1 MNNRPTLFVLIAL
14 NALFASILAGEWYA
28 EKDASEIAQTTAKIS
43 DTQENELP
51 QLDLEATSEEQHSDL
66 VERPLFIKG
75 RKPVAEP
82 EPENAPVAVIKKVE
96 ALNWELTGIF
106 ATPKGVTAFFS
117 RTGTKVPKDNYRKL
131 KMGDELEG
139 WKLSAISPDNVTLS
153 QTGETKTLPL
163 RKIKPKTP
171 MPQTMQA
178 ANNRVPP
185 QKNPPPVPVSPPQ
198 LQTRDAPQPATTQN
212 EAQQTVVEDE
222 TITEQQS
229 E

>member
-1 MNNRPTLFVLIAL
+1 MNRPTLFVLIAL
-14 NALFASILAGEWYA
+14 NVLFAAVLVGEWYA
-28 EKDASEIAQTTAKIS
+28 EKEVSEISQSPAKVS
-43 DTQENELP
+43 ETQENELP
-51 QLDLEATSEEQHSDL
+51 ELDLEATSEEQYSDF

-82 EPENAPVAVIKKVE
+82 EPESTPVAVVKKVE

-117 RTGTKVPKDNYRKL
+117 RTGAKIPKDNYRKL
-131 KMGDELEG
+131 KIGDELEG
-139 WKLSAISPDNVTLS
+139 WKLSTMSPDNVTLS
-153 QTGETKTLPL
+153 QTGETKVLPL
-163 RKIKPKTP
+163 RKVKPKTP
-171 MPQTMQA
+171 MPETLRTV
-178 ANNRVPP
+178 NNRVPV
-185 QKNPPPVPVSPPQ
+185 QKNPPPVPASPPQ
-198 LQTRDAPQPATTQN
+198 LQTRDAPQPAATQN

>member
-1 MNNRPTLFVLIAL
+1 MNRPTLFVLIAL
-14 NALFASILAGEWYA
+14 NVLFAAVLVGEWYA
-28 EKDASEIAQTTAKIS
+28 EKEVGEISQSPAKVSE
-43 DTQENELP
+43 TQENELP
-51 QLDLEATSEEQHSDL
+51 QLDLEATSEEQYSDF

-82 EPENAPVAVIKKVE
+82 EPESTPVVAVKKVE

-117 RTGTKVPKDNYRKL
+117 RTGAKIPKDNYRKL
-131 KMGDELEG
+131 KIGDELEG
-139 WKLSAISPDNVTLS
+139 WKLSTMSPDNVTLS
-153 QTGETKTLPL
+153 QIGETKVLPL
-163 RKIKPKTP
+163 RKVKPKTP
-171 MPQTMQA
+171 MPETLRA
-178 ANNRVPP
+178 VNNRVPA

-198 LQTRDAPQPATTQN
+198 LQTRDAPQPAAATQN